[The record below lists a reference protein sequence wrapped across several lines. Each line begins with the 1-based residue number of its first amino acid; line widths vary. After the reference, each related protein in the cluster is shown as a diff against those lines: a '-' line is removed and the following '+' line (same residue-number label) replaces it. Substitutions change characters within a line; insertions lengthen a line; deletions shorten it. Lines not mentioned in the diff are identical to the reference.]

1 MPELRINHRIRI
13 KSVRL
18 IDEIGTQVGIVP
30 TDEARKMATEKGLD
44 LVEISPK
51 AAPPVCKI
59 MNYGK
64 FKYSQRKKDRQAK
77 RKHHVVHMKELRISP
92 KTGEHDLMVKIKH
105 ARQFIE
111 RGDKVLVTLFFRGRQ
126 ITHKDLGLK
135 LMARFAKELEDLA
148 KIESPVKSEGRRLN
162 MTLTHK

>member
-1 MPELRINHRIRI
+1 M
-13 KSVRL
+13 
-18 IDEIGTQVGIVP
+18 P